1 VVKSL
6 AETQRIL
13 VKSERIGVLEAIID
27 FAENPKTAR
36 AVVESLPLEGEAQLW
51 GDEVYFEVPLKI
63 EEENVRVRVSLGEI
77 AYWPEGEAIC
87 IFFGKNPA
95 SPSESDIRAY
105 SPVNVFGRIIGDPKI
120 LKQVKAGDRIRLE
133 TK

>member
-1 VVKSL
+1 
-6 AETQRIL
+6 
-13 VKSERIGVLEAIID
+13 
-27 FAENPKTAR
+27 
-36 AVVESLPLEGEAQLW
+36 VVESLPLEGEAQLW
-51 GDEVYFEVPLKI
+51 GDEVYFEVPLSVKK
-63 EEENVRVRVSLGEI
+63 ENARVKVSLGEI

-105 SPVNVFGRIIGDPKI
+105 SPVNVFGRIMGDSKI
-120 LKQVKAGDRIRLE
+120 LKRVKAGDSIKLE